1 MKKTKIKF
9 KDIVKM
15 FNELSK
21 IKPKRFTTV
30 KNLLKP
36 WNFRYIK

>member
-1 MKKTKIKF
+1 
-9 KDIVKM
+9 M

-36 WNFRYIK
+36 WILDILNKNNNKDDNI